1 MPERVP
7 VPASS
12 PVMGRF
18 WIVSPGQ
25 ASGRVSLCSMDVSQ
39 FISPGI
45 SAWDILFAVLSVRD
59 DRDGARIT
67 RVGRRGTV
75 MMNT

>member
-1 MPERVP
+1 
-7 VPASS
+7 
-12 PVMGRF
+12 
-18 WIVSPGQ
+18 
-25 ASGRVSLCSMDVSQ
+25 MDVSQ